1 MTTLY
6 VDRRST
12 ALKLDGEALAFYE
25 DDTRIG
31 TVPLAP
37 LDRVVLR
44 GEVTLQSNVLG
55 KLGAM
60 GIGVVVLSGRKSEAT
75 LLLPQPHADATRR
88 LTQFHLA
95 QDSVFCLTFAQQ
107 VLAEKLTAQRD
118 VLLSLAP
125 TRLFARQTL
134 TACAAQL
141 DQGLQSLLQQP
152 HLAGLRGVEGAA
164 ASQYF
169 AGLAAALPAALGFT
183 GRNRRPPRDPFN
195 AVLSL
200 AYTLLQADAVQTLY
214 AGGLDPYVGFL
225 HGVSY
230 GRESLACDVIEPLR
244 PLVDG
249 WLVGCFAEGTLRVED
264 FSTTASGCLLG
275 KAGRVRFYSAYEAA
289 CVPWRRA
296 LTQATYAL
304 VNTLKA
310 HGLPTMPQAR
320 DPITTED

>member
-25 DDTRIG
+25 DDARIG

-75 LLLPQPHADATRR
+75 LLLPQPHADAARR

-95 QDSVFCLTFAQQ
+95 QDSAFCLAFAQQ
-107 VLAEKLTAQRD
+107 VLTEKLTAQRD

-134 TACAAQL
+134 NTCAAQL
-141 DQGLQSLLQQP
+141 DSGLQSLLQQP
-152 HLAGLRGVEGAA
+152 HLAGLRG
-164 ASQYF
+164 
-169 AGLAAALPAALGFT
+169 
-183 GRNRRPPRDPFN
+183 GRGCGGQPVFCG
-195 AVLSL
+195 
-200 AYTLLQADAVQTLY
+200 
-214 AGGLDPYVGFL
+214 AGGGIACGTGL
-225 HGVSY
+225 Y
-230 GRESLACDVIEPLR
+230 GAQPSPPTR
-244 PLVDG
+244 P
-249 WLVGCFAEGTLRVED
+249 
-264 FSTTASGCLLG
+264 
-275 KAGRVRFYSAYEAA
+275 
-289 CVPWRRA
+289 
-296 LTQATYAL
+296 
-304 VNTLKA
+304 
-310 HGLPTMPQAR
+310 
-320 DPITTED
+320 I